1 MVGGAGRAMAKKPI
15 GIDQTCPGFLS
26 WALRQPSPKKDV
38 YLQFFSG
45 TPMTECARDL
55 GLPLADV
62 RAALLELCDK
72 RLAFAEDRHRM
83 AFLAAKSRTEFCGVT
98 GQTEGVYDLLQIRFG
113 SQVMST
119 SATSSAYAAV
129 SDQARRRAERQKAR
143 EGQGLSRGSLAF
155 AQAPG
160 HRGASKSEGS
170 ADARRRREDRWMDR
184 AEARDGARAE
194 RATSFAPERGQRDLS
209 PAQSR
214 RVDQAKADERREQ
227 RRAAKQAARASRE
240 APEPIERKHKAK
252 APSDANAMS
261 AQNTDVA
268 LPPRPMKSVRLAS
281 SAHPVKTTRP
291 AQSEYAAPATPSSS
305 RAYYRDDF
313 VVKFVADALAQFSEG
328 EIIEFGVFVKR
339 FNDLCRK
346 ASIPPSALPPSAE
359 LRKQLDRSKKVVWA
373 GPSSFWLY
381 DWKRY
386 APALLADLKRSAK
399 INCEYSARL
408 FFAKSQSLMSE
419 SGVGSPEQLFE
430 IYRRAY
436 LGSEDAPK
444 FGDNLSVGFGRID
457 RREQVRRFVEA
468 RADMAAGELAR
479 RYEKEFG
486 FPAKVASTW
495 IELFADDIFADRA
508 RRKAWANASVRAE
521 AMAEKKAEEAAEV
534 RARAKARA
542 KIEAAMETERRTEV
556 AAQDAEPALVSAI
569 AHTRYPVKELE
580 YLERALRG
588 KCCDACLI
596 RDRFERKFPQGGER
610 LSGEAL
616 KLGYFENQGLFFG
629 LEVVPSAYF
638 EELLSGTPYFSV
650 GDVGFEEGVTR
661 HPEFRAVL
669 KRRLQCYQELVY
681 DSGGFATSSHLCKA
695 TGASLADISSYGRT
709 AVEAATS
716 GEPFTVASLHA
727 DPGFSHPLVELQMPT
742 AFYESLIA
750 LEGRAKV
757 CKFAGTKGFLV
768 GEASSFTA
776 ADFLRYVVSVH
787 GGLDRAGLAL
797 LLEKEYGIDCPF
809 ALLSAVVHNA
819 GLYYDD
825 IGEGYYT
832 SKE

>member
-62 RAALLELCDK
+62 RAALLGLSDK
-72 RLAFAEDRHRM
+72 RLAFAEDRHRI

-143 EGQGLSRGSLAF
+143 ECQRPSRGPLVSE
-155 AQAPG
+155 QAPG
-160 HRGASKSEGS
+160 HRRASTPEGS
-170 ADARRRREDRWMDR
+170 VDARRRREDRWMDR
-184 AEARDGARAE
+184 AEARDVARAE
-194 RATSFAPERGQRDLS
+194 RATSFAPEREQRDLS
-209 PAQSR
+209 PAESR
-214 RVDQAKADERREQ
+214 RAEQAKADERREQ

-240 APEPIERKHKAK
+240 AP
-252 APSDANAMS
+252 
-261 AQNTDVA
+261 
-268 LPPRPMKSVRLAS
+268 
-281 SAHPVKTTRP
+281 
-291 AQSEYAAPATPSSS
+291 SSS
-305 RAYYRDDF
+305 RVRHRDDF

-328 EIIEFGVFVKR
+328 EIVEFGVFVKR
-339 FNDLCRK
+339 FNNLCRK
-346 ASIPPSALPPSAE
+346 ASIPPSALPSSAE
-359 LRKQLDRSKKVVWA
+359 LRKQLDRGKKVVWA
-373 GPSSFWLY
+373 GPSSFWAY
-381 DWKRY
+381 DWKRH
-386 APALLADLKRSAK
+386 APVLLDYLEQNAETG
-399 INCEYSARL
+399 CEYSARH
-408 FFAKSQSLMSE
+408 FFAKEKSLMAG

-436 LGSEDAPK
+436 LGREGAPK
-444 FGDNLSVGFGRID
+444 FGDNLSVGFGKID
-457 RREQVRRFVEA
+457 RREQVRRFVEP
-468 RADMAAGELAR
+468 RADMAVGELAR

-495 IELFADDIFADRA
+495 IELFADDIFAERA
-508 RRKAWANASVRAE
+508 RRKAWAKANVRAE
-521 AMAEKKAEEAAEV
+521 AMAEKRAEDAAV
-534 RARAKARA
+534 AKARA
-542 KIEAAMETERRTEV
+542 EARARFEAAMEAESRAAV
-556 AAQDAEPALVSAI
+556 AHGAAPAP
-569 AHTRYPVKELE
+569 AHVRYPAEELE

-588 KCCDACLI
+588 KCCDAGLI

-610 LSGEAL
+610 LLGEAL

-629 LEVVPSAYF
+629 LEVVPPAYF
-638 EELLSGTPYFSV
+638 EELLSSTPYFSV
-650 GDVGFEEGVTR
+650 GDAGFEEAVTR

-695 TGASLADISSYGRT
+695 TGTSLADISSYGRA
-709 AVEAATS
+709 AVEAAIPD
-716 GEPFTVASLHA
+716 EPFTVASLHA
-727 DPGFSHPLVELQMPT
+727 KPGFSHPLVELEMP
-742 AFYESLIA
+742 APFYESLIA
-750 LEGRAKV
+750 LEGSANI
-757 CKFAGTKGFLV
+757 CKFAGVKGFLV
-768 GEASSFTA
+768 GEARSFTA
-776 ADFLRYVVSVH
+776 ADFLRYVVSVYE
-787 GGLDRAGLAL
+787 GLDKEGLVS
-797 LLEKEYGIDCPF
+797 LLEMEYGIECPL
-809 ALLSAVVHNA
+809 ALLSAVAHNA

-832 SKE
+832 TKE

>member
-26 WALRQPSPKKDV
+26 WALRQPSPKKDI

-62 RAALLELCDK
+62 RTVLLELRDK

-83 AFLAAKSRTEFCGVT
+83 AFLAAKSRTEFCSVT

-143 EGQGLSRGSLAF
+143 ECQRSSCGPLVSE
-155 AQAPG
+155 QAPG
-160 HRGASKSEGS
+160 HHRASAPEAS

-194 RATSFAPERGQRDLS
+194 RATSFAPERGQRDSL

-214 RVDQAKADERREQ
+214 RADQAKADERREQ

-240 APEPIERKHKAK
+240 A
-252 APSDANAMS
+252 
-261 AQNTDVA
+261 T
-268 LPPRPMKSVRLAS
+268 
-281 SAHPVKTTRP
+281 
-291 AQSEYAAPATPSSS
+291 SSS
-305 RAYYRDDF
+305 RARHRDEF

-328 EIIEFGVFVKR
+328 ELVEFGVFVKR
-339 FNDLCRK
+339 FNALCRK
-346 ASIPPSALPPSAE
+346 ASIPPSVLPSSAE
-359 LRKQLDRSKKVVWA
+359 LRKQLDRGKKVVWV
-373 GPSSFWLY
+373 GPSAFWAY
-381 DWKRY
+381 DWKKH
-386 APALLADLKRSAK
+386 APALLDYLEQNARAG
-399 INCEYSARL
+399 CEYSARH
-408 FFAKSQSLMSE
+408 FFAKAKSLMAE
-419 SGVGSPEQLFE
+419 SGVGSSEQLFE

-444 FGDNLSVGFGRID
+444 FGDNLSVGFGKID
-457 RREQVRRFVEA
+457 RREQVRRFVEP
-468 RADMAAGELAR
+468 RGDMTVGELAR

-486 FPAKVASTW
+486 FPAKTAGTW

-508 RRKAWANASVRAE
+508 RRKAWAKARVRAE
-521 AMAEKKAEEAAEV
+521 AMAQKEAEETAVA
-534 RARAKARA
+534 RARVEAHAR
-542 KIEAAMETERRTEV
+542 IEAAMEAESGAAV
-556 AAQDAEPALVSAI
+556 AHGAASAFAHAQYPAE
-569 AHTRYPVKELE
+569 ELE
-580 YLERALRG
+580 YLKRALRG
-588 KCCDACLI
+588 KCCDAGLV
-596 RDRFERKFPQGGER
+596 RDRFEHRFPQGGGR
-610 LSGEAL
+610 LSAEAL

-650 GDVGFEEGVTR
+650 GDAGFEEAVTR

-669 KRRLQCYQELVY
+669 RRRLQCYQELVY
-681 DSGGFATSSHLCKA
+681 DSGGFATSSHLRKA
-695 TGASLADISSYGRT
+695 TGASLADISSYGRA
-709 AVEAATS
+709 AVEAAIP

-727 DPGFSHPLVELQMPT
+727 DPGFSHPLVELQLPT
-742 AFYESLIA
+742 PFYESLIV
-750 LEGRAKV
+750 LEGCAKV

-768 GEASSFTA
+768 GEARSFTA
-776 ADFLRYVVSVH
+776 ADFLRHVVSAH
-787 GGLDRAGLAL
+787 GDLDKEGLVL
-797 LLEKEYGIDCPF
+797 LLEMEYGIECPL
-809 ALLSAVVHNA
+809 ALLSAVAHNA

>member
-62 RAALLELCDK
+62 RAALLELRDK

-240 APEPIERKHKAK
+240 P
-252 APSDANAMS
+252 
-261 AQNTDVA
+261 
-268 LPPRPMKSVRLAS
+268 L
-281 SAHPVKTTRP
+281 
-291 AQSEYAAPATPSSS
+291 SSS

-328 EIIEFGVFVKR
+328 EIVEFGVFVKR
-339 FNDLCRK
+339 FKNLCRK
-346 ASIPPSALPPSAE
+346 ASIPPSALPSSAE
-359 LRKQLDRSKKVVWA
+359 LRKQLDRGKKVVWA
-373 GPSSFWLY
+373 GPSSFWAY
-381 DWKRY
+381 DWKRH
-386 APALLADLKRSAK
+386 APVLLNYLKQNAK
-399 INCEYSARL
+399 VDCEYSARH
-408 FFAKSQSLMSE
+408 FFAKEKSLMAG

-542 KIEAAMETERRTEV
+542 KIEAAMEAERRTEV

-569 AHTRYPVKELE
+569 AHTRYPVEELE

-588 KCCDACLI
+588 KCCDAGLV
-596 RDRFERKFPQGGER
+596 RDRFEYRFPQGGER

-616 KLGYFENQGLFFG
+616 KLGYFESQGLFFG

-695 TGASLADISSYGRT
+695 TGASLADISSYGRA
-709 AVEAATS
+709 AVEAAIP

-727 DPGFSHPLVELQMPT
+727 KPGFSHPLVELEMP
-742 AFYESLIA
+742 APFYESLIV

-787 GGLDRAGLAL
+787 GDMDKEGLAL

-809 ALLSAVVHNA
+809 ALLSAVAHNA

>member
-1 MVGGAGRAMAKKPI
+1 MAMRPT
-15 GIDQTCPGFLS
+15 GIDQACPGFLS
-26 WALRQPSPKKDV
+26 WALRQPSPKRDI

-62 RAALLELCDK
+62 RAALLGLSDK

-83 AFLAAKSRTEFCGVT
+83 AFLAAKSKTEFCGVT

-143 EGQGLSRGSLAF
+143 EGQGLSRGPLGS

-160 HRGASKSEGS
+160 HRRASTPEGS

-194 RATSFAPERGQRDLS
+194 RATSSAPERGHRDS
-209 PAQSR
+209 SSVQSR
-214 RVDQAKADERREQ
+214 RADQAKADERREQ

-240 APEPIERKHKAK
+240 A
-252 APSDANAMS
+252 
-261 AQNTDVA
+261 T
-268 LPPRPMKSVRLAS
+268 
-281 SAHPVKTTRP
+281 
-291 AQSEYAAPATPSSS
+291 SSS
-305 RAYYRDDF
+305 RACYRDDF

-328 EIIEFGVFVKR
+328 ELVEFGVFIKR
-339 FNDLCRK
+339 FNTLCRK
-346 ASIPPSALPPSAE
+346 ASIPPSSLPSSAE
-359 LRKQLDRSKKVVWA
+359 LRKQLDRGKKVVWA
-373 GPSSFWLY
+373 GPSSFWAY
-381 DWKRY
+381 DWKRH
-386 APALLADLKRSAK
+386 APVLLDYLEQNAK
-399 INCEYSARL
+399 AGCEYSARRL
-408 FFAKSQSLMSE
+408 FSKAKPLMAE

-436 LGSEDAPK
+436 LGREGAPK
-444 FGDNLSVGFGRID
+444 FGDNLSIGFGAID
-457 RREQVRRFVEA
+457 RRGQVRGFVEL
-468 RADMAAGELAR
+468 RSDMTVGELAR

-508 RRKAWANASVRAE
+508 RRKAWAKAHVRAE
-521 AMAEKKAEEAAEV
+521 AMAQKKAEEAAATRV
-534 RARAKARA
+534 RAEARTA
-542 KIEAAMETERRTEV
+542 TEAAMKIGAGAEAV
-556 AAQDAEPALVSAI
+556 ACGVSPVPAPTPAR
-569 AHTRYPVKELE
+569 APYPAGELE
-580 YLERALRG
+580 YLKRALRG
-588 KCCDACLI
+588 KCCDAGMV
-596 RDRFERKFPQGGER
+596 RDCFEYRFPQGGGR
-610 LSGEAL
+610 LTGEAM

-629 LEVVPSAYF
+629 LEVVPSTYF

-650 GDVGFEEGVTR
+650 GDVGFEEAVTR

-681 DSGGFATSSHLCKA
+681 DSGGFATSRHLCKA
-695 TGASLADISSYGRT
+695 TGASLADIASYGCA
-709 AVEAATS
+709 AVAAVTPD
-716 GEPFTVASLHA
+716 EPFTVVSLHA
-727 DPGFSHPLVELQMPT
+727 EPGFSHPLVELEMPVP
-742 AFYESLIA
+742 FYESLIA
-750 LEGRAKV
+750 LEGSAKI
-757 CKFAGTKGFLV
+757 CKFAGVKVFLV
-768 GEASSFTA
+768 GEARSFTA
-776 ADFLRYVVSVH
+776 ADFLRHVVSAH
-787 GGLDRAGLAL
+787 EGLDKEGLVS
-797 LLEKEYGIDCPF
+797 LLEMEYGIECPL
-809 ALLSAVVHNA
+809 ALLSAVAHNA

-832 SKE
+832 TKE

>member
-1 MVGGAGRAMAKKPI
+1 MAKKPI

-26 WALRQPSPKKDV
+26 WALRQPSPKKDI

-62 RAALLELCDK
+62 RTVLLELSDK

-83 AFLAAKSRTEFCGVT
+83 AFLAAKSRTEFCSVT

-129 SDQARRRAERQKAR
+129 SDQAHRRVERQKAR
-143 EGQGLSRGSLAF
+143 ECQRSSCGPLVSE
-155 AQAPG
+155 QAPG
-160 HRGASKSEGS
+160 HHRASTPEGP

-194 RATSFAPERGQRDLS
+194 RATSFAPERGQRVLS

-214 RVDQAKADERREQ
+214 RADQAKADERREQ

-240 APEPIERKHKAK
+240 A
-252 APSDANAMS
+252 
-261 AQNTDVA
+261 T
-268 LPPRPMKSVRLAS
+268 
-281 SAHPVKTTRP
+281 
-291 AQSEYAAPATPSSS
+291 SSS

-328 EIIEFGVFVKR
+328 ELVEFGVFIKR
-339 FNDLCRK
+339 FNTLCRK
-346 ASIPPSALPPSAE
+346 ASIPPSALPSSAE
-359 LRKQLDRSKKVVWA
+359 LRKQLDRGKKVVLA
-373 GPSSFWLY
+373 GPSSFWAY
-381 DWKRY
+381 DWKRH
-386 APALLADLKRSAK
+386 APALLNYLEQTAK
-399 INCEYSARL
+399 AGCEYSARH
-408 FFAKSQSLMSE
+408 FFAKAKSFMAE

-444 FGDNLSVGFGRID
+444 FGDNLSVGFGEID
-457 RREQVRRFVEA
+457 RREQVRRFVEP
-468 RADMAAGELAR
+468 RGDMTVGELAR

-486 FPAKVASTW
+486 FPAKTAGTW

-508 RRKAWANASVRAE
+508 RRKAWAKARVRAE
-521 AMAEKKAEEAAEV
+521 AMAQKEAEEAAV
-534 RARAKARA
+534 ARARAEARA
-542 KIEAAMETERRTEV
+542 RIEAAMEAESGAAV
-556 AAQDAEPALVSAI
+556 AHGAAPMPAHVRFPAE
-569 AHTRYPVKELE
+569 ELE

-588 KCCDACLI
+588 KCCDAGLV
-596 RDRFERKFPQGGER
+596 RDRFEYRFPQGGGR
-610 LSGEAL
+610 LTGEAL
-616 KLGYFENQGLFFG
+616 KLGYFESHGLFFG
-629 LEVVPSAYF
+629 LEVVPSTYF
-638 EELLSGTPYFSV
+638 EELLSGSPYFSV
-650 GDVGFEEGVTR
+650 GDAGFEEAVTR

-669 KRRLQCYQELVY
+669 KRRLECYQELVY
-681 DSGGFATSSHLCKA
+681 DSSGFATSSHLRKA
-695 TGASLADISSYGRT
+695 TGASLADISSYGRA
-709 AVEAATS
+709 AVEAAIP

-727 DPGFSHPLVELQMPT
+727 DPGFSHPLVELQLPT
-742 AFYESLIA
+742 PFYESLIV
-750 LEGRAKV
+750 LEGCAKV

-768 GEASSFTA
+768 GEARSFTA
-776 ADFLRYVVSVH
+776 ADFLRHVVSAH
-787 GGLDRAGLAL
+787 EGLDKEGLAS
-797 LLEKEYGIDCPF
+797 LLEMEYGIECPL
-809 ALLSAVVHNA
+809 ALLSAVARNA

-825 IGEGYYT
+825 VSEGYYT

>member
-15 GIDQTCPGFLS
+15 DIDQTCPGFLS
-26 WALRQPSPKKDV
+26 WALRQPSPKKDI

-62 RAALLELCDK
+62 RTVLLELSDK

-83 AFLAAKSRTEFCGVT
+83 AFLAAKSRTEFCSVT

-143 EGQGLSRGSLAF
+143 ECQRSSCGPLVSE
-155 AQAPG
+155 QAPG
-160 HRGASKSEGS
+160 HHRASAPEAS

-194 RATSFAPERGQRDLS
+194 RATSFAPERGQRDSL

-214 RVDQAKADERREQ
+214 RADQAKADERREQ

-240 APEPIERKHKAK
+240 A
-252 APSDANAMS
+252 M
-261 AQNTDVA
+261 
-268 LPPRPMKSVRLAS
+268 
-281 SAHPVKTTRP
+281 
-291 AQSEYAAPATPSSS
+291 SSS
-305 RAYYRDDF
+305 RARHRDDF

-328 EIIEFGVFVKR
+328 ELVEFGVFVKR
-339 FNDLCRK
+339 FNALCRK
-346 ASIPPSALPPSAE
+346 AFIPPSALPSSAE
-359 LRKQLDRSKKVVWA
+359 LRKQLDRGKKVVWA
-373 GPSSFWLY
+373 GPSAFWAY
-381 DWKRY
+381 DWKKH
-386 APALLADLKRSAK
+386 APALLDYLEQNARAG
-399 INCEYSARL
+399 CEYSARH
-408 FFAKSQSLMSE
+408 FFAKAKPLMSE

-436 LGSEDAPK
+436 LGREGAPK
-444 FGDNLSVGFGRID
+444 FGDNLSVGFGKID
-457 RREQVRRFVEA
+457 RREQVRRFVEP
-468 RADMAAGELAR
+468 RADMAVGELAR

-508 RRKAWANASVRAE
+508 RRKAWAKARVRAE
-521 AMAEKKAEEAAEV
+521 AMAQKEAEEAAV
-534 RARAKARA
+534 ARARAEARA
-542 KIEAAMETERRTEV
+542 RIEAAMEAVSGATV
-556 AAQDAEPALVSAI
+556 AHGAASAFAHAQYPAE
-569 AHTRYPVKELE
+569 ELE
-580 YLERALRG
+580 YLKRALRG
-588 KCCDACLI
+588 KCCDAGLV
-596 RDRFERKFPQGGER
+596 RDRFEYRFPQGGGR
-610 LSGEAL
+610 LTGEAL
-616 KLGYFENQGLFFG
+616 KLGYFESHGLFFG
-629 LEVVPSAYF
+629 LEVVPSTYF
-638 EELLSGTPYFSV
+638 EELLSGSPYFSV
-650 GDVGFEEGVTR
+650 GDAGFEEAVTR

-669 KRRLQCYQELVY
+669 KRRLECYQELVY
-681 DSGGFATSSHLCKA
+681 DSSGFATSSHLRKA
-695 TGASLADISSYGRT
+695 TGASLADISSYGRA
-709 AVEAATS
+709 AVEAAIP

-727 DPGFSHPLVELQMPT
+727 DPGFSHPLVELQLPT
-742 AFYESLIA
+742 PFYESLIV
-750 LEGRAKV
+750 LEGCAKV

-768 GEASSFTA
+768 GEARSFTA
-776 ADFLRYVVSVH
+776 ADFLRHVVSAH
-787 GGLDRAGLAL
+787 GDLDKEGLVL
-797 LLEKEYGIDCPF
+797 LLEMEYGIECPL
-809 ALLSAVVHNA
+809 ALLSAVARNA

-825 IGEGYYT
+825 VSEGYYT

>member
-1 MVGGAGRAMAKKPI
+1 MATKPI

-26 WALRQPSPKKDV
+26 WALRQLSPKKDI

-62 RAALLELCDK
+62 RTVLLELRDK

-83 AFLAAKSRTEFCGVT
+83 AFLAAKSKTEFCGVT
-98 GQTEGVYDLLQIRFG
+98 GQTEGVYELLQIRFG

-143 EGQGLSRGSLAF
+143 ECQRSSCGPLVSE
-155 AQAPG
+155 QAPG
-160 HRGASKSEGS
+160 HHRASTPEGP

-194 RATSFAPERGQRDLS
+194 RATSFAPERGQRVLS

-214 RVDQAKADERREQ
+214 RADQAKADERREQ

-240 APEPIERKHKAK
+240 A
-252 APSDANAMS
+252 
-261 AQNTDVA
+261 T
-268 LPPRPMKSVRLAS
+268 
-281 SAHPVKTTRP
+281 
-291 AQSEYAAPATPSSS
+291 SSS
-305 RAYYRDDF
+305 RAYYRDEF

-328 EIIEFGVFVKR
+328 ELVEFGVFIKR
-339 FNDLCRK
+339 FNTLCRK
-346 ASIPPSALPPSAE
+346 AFIPPSALPSSAE
-359 LRKQLDRSKKVVWA
+359 LRKQLDRGKKVVWA
-373 GPSSFWLY
+373 GPSAFWAY
-381 DWKRY
+381 DWKMH
-386 APALLADLKRSAK
+386 APALLDYLEQNARAG
-399 INCEYSARL
+399 CEYSARH
-408 FFAKSQSLMSE
+408 FFAKAKSLMAE

-444 FGDNLSVGFGRID
+444 FGDNLTVGFGKID
-457 RREQVRRFVEA
+457 RREQVRRFVEP
-468 RADMAAGELAR
+468 RGDMTVGELAR

-486 FPAKVASTW
+486 FPAKTVGTW

-508 RRKAWANASVRAE
+508 RRKAWAKARVRAE
-521 AMAEKKAEEAAEV
+521 AMAQKKAEEAAV
-534 RARAKARA
+534 ARARAEARA
-542 KIEAAMETERRTEV
+542 AAEAKIKAEARAEAV
-556 AAQDAEPALVSAI
+556 ASEASPVPVSAF
-569 AHTRYPVKELE
+569 AHAQYPAEELE
-580 YLERALRG
+580 YLKRALRG
-588 KCCDACLI
+588 KCCDAGLV
-596 RDRFERKFPQGGER
+596 RDRFEYRFPQGGGR
-610 LSGEAL
+610 LTGEAL
-616 KLGYFENQGLFFG
+616 KLGYFESHGLFFG
-629 LEVVPSAYF
+629 LEVVPSTYF

-650 GDVGFEEGVTR
+650 GDAGFEEAVTR

-669 KRRLQCYQELVY
+669 RRRLQCYQELVY
-681 DSGGFATSSHLCKA
+681 DSGGFATSSHICKA
-695 TGASLADISSYGRT
+695 TGASLADIASYGRA
-709 AVEAATS
+709 AVEAAIP

-727 DPGFSHPLVELQMPT
+727 DPGFSHPLVELQLPT
-742 AFYESLIA
+742 PFYESLIV
-750 LEGRAKV
+750 LEGCAKV

-768 GEASSFTA
+768 GEARSFTA
-776 ADFLRYVVSVH
+776 ADFLRHVVSAH
-787 GGLDRAGLAL
+787 GDLDKEGLVS
-797 LLEKEYGIDCPF
+797 LLEMEYGIECPL
-809 ALLSAVVHNA
+809 ALLSAVAHNA

>member
-1 MVGGAGRAMAKKPI
+1 MAKKPI

-26 WALRQPSPKKDV
+26 WALGQPSPKKDI

-55 GLPLADV
+55 GVPLADV
-62 RAALLELCDK
+62 RAALLELRDK

-83 AFLAAKSRTEFCGVT
+83 AFLAAKSRTEFCSVT

-143 EGQGLSRGSLAF
+143 ECQRSSCGPLVSE
-155 AQAPG
+155 QAPG
-160 HRGASKSEGS
+160 HHRASTPEGP

-194 RATSFAPERGQRDLS
+194 RATSFAPERGQRDSL

-214 RVDQAKADERREQ
+214 RADQAKADERREQ

-240 APEPIERKHKAK
+240 A
-252 APSDANAMS
+252 
-261 AQNTDVA
+261 T
-268 LPPRPMKSVRLAS
+268 
-281 SAHPVKTTRP
+281 
-291 AQSEYAAPATPSSS
+291 SSS
-305 RAYYRDDF
+305 RAYYRDEF

-328 EIIEFGVFVKR
+328 ELVEFGVFIKR
-339 FNDLCRK
+339 FNALCRN
-346 ASIPPSALPPSAE
+346 ASIPPSALPSSAE
-359 LRKQLDRSKKVVWA
+359 LRKQLDRGKKVVWA
-373 GPSSFWLY
+373 GPSAFWAY
-381 DWKRY
+381 DWKKH
-386 APALLADLKRSAK
+386 APALLDYLEQNARAG
-399 INCEYSARL
+399 CEYSARY
-408 FFAKSQSLMSE
+408 FFAKGKFLMAG

-436 LGSEDAPK
+436 LGREGAPK
-444 FGDNLSVGFGRID
+444 FGDNLSVGFGKID
-457 RREQVRRFVEA
+457 RREQVRRFVEP
-468 RADMAAGELAR
+468 RADMAVGELAR

-495 IELFADDIFADRA
+495 IELFADDIFAERA
-508 RRKAWANASVRAE
+508 RRKAWAKAHVRAE
-521 AMAEKKAEEAAEV
+521 AMAQKEAEEAAV
-534 RARAKARA
+534 ARARAEARA
-542 KIEAAMETERRTEV
+542 AAEAKIKAEARAEAV
-556 AAQDAEPALVSAI
+556 ASEASPVPVSAF
-569 AHTRYPVKELE
+569 AHAQYPAEELE
-580 YLERALRG
+580 YLKRALRG
-588 KCCDACLI
+588 KCCDAGLV
-596 RDRFERKFPQGGER
+596 RDRFEHRFPQGGGR
-610 LSGEAL
+610 LSAEAL

-650 GDVGFEEGVTR
+650 GDVGFEEAVTR

-681 DSGGFATSSHLCKA
+681 DLSGFATSSHLCKA
-695 TGASLADISSYGRT
+695 TGASLADISSYGRA
-709 AVEAATS
+709 AVEAAIP

-727 DPGFSHPLVELQMPT
+727 DPGFSHPLVELQLPT
-742 AFYESLIA
+742 PFYESLIV
-750 LEGRAKV
+750 LEGCAKV

-768 GEASSFTA
+768 GEARSFTA
-776 ADFLRYVVSVH
+776 ADFLRHVVSVH
-787 GGLDRAGLAL
+787 GDLDKEGLAS
-797 LLEKEYGIDCPF
+797 LLEMEYGIECPL
-809 ALLSAVVHNA
+809 ALLSAVAHNA

>member
-1 MVGGAGRAMAKKPI
+1 MATKPI

-62 RAALLELCDK
+62 RAALLELRDK

-83 AFLAAKSRTEFCGVT
+83 AFLAAKSKTEFCGVT

-119 SATSSAYAAV
+119 SAASSAYAAV

-143 EGQGLSRGSLAF
+143 EGQGLSRGSLPF

-160 HRGASKSEGS
+160 HRGASTSEGS

-194 RATSFAPERGQRDLS
+194 RATSFAPEREQRDLS
-209 PAQSR
+209 PAESR
-214 RVDQAKADERREQ
+214 RAEQAKADERREQ

-240 APEPIERKHKAK
+240 APEPIERKRKAK
-252 APSDANAMS
+252 ASSDANTMS

-291 AQSEYAAPATPSSS
+291 AQSEYAAPTTPSSS
-305 RAYYRDDF
+305 RAFYRDDF
-313 VVKFVADALAQFSEG
+313 VVKFVADALVQFSEG

-339 FNDLCRK
+339 FNNLCRK
-346 ASIPPSALPPSAE
+346 ASIPPSALPSSAE

-408 FFAKSQSLMSE
+408 FFAKSQSLMSD
-419 SGVGSPEQLFE
+419 SGVASAEQLYE

-444 FGDNLSVGFGRID
+444 FGDNLSVGFGKID

-542 KIEAAMETERRTEV
+542 KIEAAMEAESGAAV
-556 AAQDAEPALVSAI
+556 AHGAAPAP
-569 AHTRYPVKELE
+569 AHVRYPAEELE

-588 KCCDACLI
+588 KCCDAGLV
-596 RDRFERKFPQGGER
+596 RDRFEYRFPQGGER

-616 KLGYFENQGLFFG
+616 KLGYFESQGLFFG

-638 EELLSGTPYFSV
+638 EELLSSTPYFSL
-650 GDVGFEEGVTR
+650 GDAGFEEAVTR

-695 TGASLADISSYGRT
+695 TGASLADISSYGRI

-757 CKFAGTKGFLV
+757 CKFAGTRGFLV
-768 GEASSFTA
+768 GGDQSFTA
-776 ADFLRYVVSVH
+776 ADFLRYVVSVYE
-787 GGLDRAGLAL
+787 GLDRAGLAL

-809 ALLSAVVHNA
+809 ALLSAVAHDA

>member
-1 MVGGAGRAMAKKPI
+1 MSEGAHRFFAILCLSVKRTEKASILVGGAGRAMAMRPT
-15 GIDQTCPGFLS
+15 GIDQKCPGFLS

-62 RAALLELCDK
+62 RAALLELRDK

-83 AFLAAKSRTEFCGVT
+83 AFLAAKGKTEFCGVT

-129 SDQARRRAERQKAR
+129 SDQARRRAERQKTR
-143 EGQGLSRGSLAF
+143 EGQGPSRGPLAS
-155 AQAPG
+155 ALASG
-160 HRGASKSEGS
+160 HRGASAPEGS

-194 RATSFAPERGQRDLS
+194 RASSFAPERGQRDPL
-209 PAQSR
+209 PAQLR
-214 RVDQAKADERREQ
+214 RADQAKADERREQ
-227 RRAAKQAARASRE
+227 RRAAKQAARASCE
-240 APEPIERKHKAK
+240 A
-252 APSDANAMS
+252 
-261 AQNTDVA
+261 T
-268 LPPRPMKSVRLAS
+268 
-281 SAHPVKTTRP
+281 
-291 AQSEYAAPATPSSS
+291 SSS

-313 VVKFVADALAQFSEG
+313 VIKFVADALAQFSEG
-328 EIIEFGVFVKR
+328 EIVEFGVFVRR
-339 FNDLCRK
+339 FNNLCRK
-346 ASIPPSALPPSAE
+346 ASIPPSALPSSAE
-359 LRKQLDRSKKVVWA
+359 LRKQLDGGKKVVWA
-373 GPSSFWLY
+373 GPSSFWAY
-381 DWKRY
+381 DWKRHG
-386 APALLADLKRSAK
+386 PVLLNYLEQSAK
-399 INCEYSARL
+399 ADCEYSARH
-408 FFAKSQSLMSE
+408 FFAKEKSLMAE

-436 LGSEDAPK
+436 HGSEDAPK
-444 FGDNLSVGFGRID
+444 FGDNLSVGFGKID
-457 RREQVRRFVEA
+457 RREQVRRFVEP
-468 RADMAAGELAR
+468 RADMAVGELAR

-486 FPAKVASTW
+486 FSAKVASTW
-495 IELFADDIFADRA
+495 IELFADDIFVERA
-508 RRKAWANASVRAE
+508 RRKAWAKAHVRAE
-521 AMAEKKAEEAAEV
+521 AMAEKRAEDAAV
-534 RARAKARA
+534 AKARAKARA
-542 KIEAAMETERRTEV
+542 RFEAAMEAESGAAV
-556 AAQDAEPALVSAI
+556 AHGAAPAP
-569 AHTRYPVKELE
+569 AHVRYPAEELE

-588 KCCDACLI
+588 KCCDAGLV
-596 RDRFERKFPQGGER
+596 RDRFEHRFPQGGGR

-638 EELLSGTPYFSV
+638 EELLSGMPYFSV
-650 GDVGFEEGVTR
+650 GDVGFEEAVAR

-695 TGASLADISSYGRT
+695 TGVSLADISSYGRA
-709 AVEAATS
+709 AVEAAIP
-716 GEPFTVASLHA
+716 GEPFSVASLH
-727 DPGFSHPLVELQMPT
+727 DKPGFSHPLVELEMP
-742 AFYESLIA
+742 APFYESLIV

-768 GEASSFTA
+768 GEPGNFTA

-787 GGLDRAGLAL
+787 GGLDKEGLVS
-797 LLEKEYGIDCPF
+797 LLEMEYGIECPL
-809 ALLSAVVHNA
+809 ALLSAVAHNA

>member
-1 MVGGAGRAMAKKPI
+1 MVGGAECAMATKPI

-62 RAALLELCDK
+62 RAALLELRDK

-160 HRGASKSEGS
+160 HRGASTSEGS

-194 RATSFAPERGQRDLS
+194 RATSFAPEREQRNMS
-209 PAQSR
+209 PAESR
-214 RVDQAKADERREQ
+214 RAEQAKADERREQ

-240 APEPIERKHKAK
+240 AT
-252 APSDANAMS
+252 SF
-261 AQNTDVA
+261 
-268 LPPRPMKSVRLAS
+268 
-281 SAHPVKTTRP
+281 
-291 AQSEYAAPATPSSS
+291 S
-305 RAYYRDDF
+305 RVYYRDDF
-313 VVKFVADALAQFSEG
+313 AVKFVADALAQFSEG
-328 EIIEFGVFVKR
+328 EVVEFGVFVKR
-339 FNDLCRK
+339 FNTLCRK
-346 ASIPPSALPPSAE
+346 ASIPPSALPSSAE
-359 LRKQLDRSKKVVWA
+359 LRKQLDRGKKVVWA
-373 GPSSFWLY
+373 GPSSFWAY
-381 DWKRY
+381 DWKRH
-386 APALLADLKRSAK
+386 APVLLNYLKQNAKAD
-399 INCEYSARL
+399 CEYSARH
-408 FFAKSQSLMSE
+408 FFAKEKSLMAG

-444 FGDNLSVGFGRID
+444 FGDNLSIGFGKID

-468 RADMAAGELAR
+468 RADMAVGELAR

-495 IELFADDIFADRA
+495 IELFADDVFAERA
-508 RRKAWANASVRAE
+508 RRKAWAKAHVRAE
-521 AMAEKKAEEAAEV
+521 AMAEKRAEDAAV
-534 RARAKARA
+534 AKARAKARA
-542 KIEAAMETERRTEV
+542 RFEAAMEAESWAAV
-556 AAQDAEPALVSAI
+556 AHGVAPAP
-569 AHTRYPVKELE
+569 AHVRYPTEELE
-580 YLERALRG
+580 YLERALSG
-588 KCCDACLI
+588 KCCDAGLV
-596 RDRFERKFPQGGER
+596 RDRFEYRFPQGGGR

-650 GDVGFEEGVTR
+650 GDVGFEEAVTR

-681 DSGGFATSSHLCKA
+681 DSGGFATSSHLCKV
-695 TGASLADISSYGRT
+695 TGASLADISSYGRA
-709 AVEAATS
+709 AVEAAIP

-727 DPGFSHPLVELQMPT
+727 KPGFSHPLVELEMP
-742 AFYESLIA
+742 APFYESLIV
-750 LEGRAKV
+750 LGGRAKV

-768 GEASSFTA
+768 GAARSFTA

-787 GGLDRAGLAL
+787 GGLDKEGLVS
-797 LLEKEYGIDCPF
+797 LLEMEYGIECPLV
-809 ALLSAVVHNA
+809 LLSAVAHNA

>member
-1 MVGGAGRAMAKKPI
+1 MAKKPI

-62 RAALLELCDK
+62 RAALLELRDK

-129 SDQARRRAERQKAR
+129 SDQARRRVERQKAR
-143 EGQGLSRGSLAF
+143 ERQRPSHGPLVSE
-155 AQAPG
+155 QAPG
-160 HRGASKSEGS
+160 HRRASTPEGS
-170 ADARRRREDRWMDR
+170 VDARRRREDRWMDR
-184 AEARDGARAE
+184 AEARDVARAE
-194 RATSFAPERGQRDLS
+194 RATSFAPERGHRDSL
-209 PAQSR
+209 PVQSR
-214 RVDQAKADERREQ
+214 RADQAKADERREQ
-227 RRAAKQAARASRE
+227 RRAARQAARASRE
-240 APEPIERKHKAK
+240 A
-252 APSDANAMS
+252 
-261 AQNTDVA
+261 T
-268 LPPRPMKSVRLAS
+268 
-281 SAHPVKTTRP
+281 
-291 AQSEYAAPATPSSS
+291 SSS
-305 RAYYRDDF
+305 RACYRDDF

-328 EIIEFGVFVKR
+328 ELIELGAFVKR
-339 FNDLCRK
+339 FNYLCRK
-346 ASIPPSALPPSAE
+346 ASIPPSALPSSAE
-359 LRKQLDRSKKVVWA
+359 LRNQLDRGKKVVWA
-373 GPSSFWLY
+373 GPGAFWAY
-381 DWKRY
+381 DWKRH
-386 APALLADLKRSAK
+386 APVLLDYLEQNAEAG
-399 INCEYSARL
+399 CEYSARH
-408 FFAKSQSLMSE
+408 FFAKAKPLMAE

-436 LGSEDAPK
+436 LGREGAPK
-444 FGDNLSVGFGRID
+444 FGDNLSIGFGAID
-457 RREQVRRFVEA
+457 RRGQVRIFVEP

-508 RRKAWANASVRAE
+508 RRKAWAKVHVRAE
-521 AMAEKKAEEAAEV
+521 AMAQKKAEEAAAN
-534 RARAKARA
+534 RARAEARTAAETAMKIGAGAEAVACEASPVSAPMPARA
-542 KIEAAMETERRTEV
+542 
-556 AAQDAEPALVSAI
+556 QYPAG
-569 AHTRYPVKELE
+569 ELE
-580 YLERALRG
+580 YLKRALRG
-588 KCCDACLI
+588 KCCDAGLV
-596 RDRFERKFPQGGER
+596 RDRFEYRFPQGGGR

-650 GDVGFEEGVTR
+650 GDVGFEEAVTR

-669 KRRLQCYQELVY
+669 KRRLQCHQELVY
-681 DSGGFATSSHLCKA
+681 DSGGFATSNHLCKA
-695 TGASLADISSYGRT
+695 TGASLADIALYGRS
-709 AVEAATS
+709 AVAAATP

-727 DPGFSHPLVELQMPT
+727 DPGFSHPLVELQLPT
-742 AFYESLIA
+742 PFYESLIA
-750 LEGRAKV
+750 LGGSAKI
-757 CKFAGTKGFLV
+757 CKFAGVKVFLV
-768 GEASSFTA
+768 GEARSFTA
-776 ADFLRYVVSVH
+776 ADFLRHLVSAH
-787 GGLDRAGLAL
+787 EGLDRAGLAL

-809 ALLSAVVHNA
+809 ALLSAVAHNA

-832 SKE
+832 SKESWAR

>member
-1 MVGGAGRAMAKKPI
+1 MATKPI

-62 RAALLELCDK
+62 RAVLLELRDK

-160 HRGASKSEGS
+160 HRGASTSEGS

-194 RATSFAPERGQRDLS
+194 RATSFAPEREQRDPL
-209 PAQSR
+209 PVQSR

-240 APEPIERKHKAK
+240 AP
-252 APSDANAMS
+252 
-261 AQNTDVA
+261 
-268 LPPRPMKSVRLAS
+268 
-281 SAHPVKTTRP
+281 
-291 AQSEYAAPATPSSS
+291 SSS
-305 RAYYRDDF
+305 MAYYRDDF

-328 EIIEFGVFVKR
+328 EIVEFGVFVKR
-339 FNDLCRK
+339 FNNLCRK
-346 ASIPPSALPPSAE
+346 ASIPPSALPSSAE

-381 DWKRY
+381 DWKRH

-408 FFAKSQSLMSE
+408 FFAKSQSLMSD
-419 SGVGSPEQLFE
+419 SGVASAEQLYE

-436 LGSEDAPK
+436 LGNEDAPK
-444 FGDNLSVGFGRID
+444 FGDNLSIGFGRID

-479 RYEKEFG
+479 RYAKEFG

-521 AMAEKKAEEAAEV
+521 AMAEKRAEDAAV
-534 RARAKARA
+534 AKARAKARA
-542 KIEAAMETERRTEV
+542 RFEAAMEAESGAAVVHGV
-556 AAQDAEPALVSAI
+556 APAP
-569 AHTRYPVKELE
+569 AHVRYPTEELE
-580 YLERALRG
+580 YLERALSG
-588 KCCDACLI
+588 KCCDAGLV
-596 RDRFERKFPQGGER
+596 RDRFEHRFPQGGGR

-638 EELLSGTPYFSV
+638 EELLSSTPYFSL
-650 GDVGFEEGVTR
+650 GDAGFEEAVTR

-681 DSGGFATSSHLCKA
+681 DSGGFATSSHLCEA
-695 TGASLADISSYGRT
+695 TGANLAGISSYGRA

-727 DPGFSHPLVELQMPT
+727 KPGFSHPLVELEMP
-742 AFYESLIA
+742 APFYESLIV
-750 LEGRAKV
+750 LGGRAKV

-787 GGLDRAGLAL
+787 GGLDKEGLVS
-797 LLEKEYGIDCPF
+797 LLEMEYGIECPL
-809 ALLSAVVHNA
+809 ALLSAVAHNA

-825 IGEGYYT
+825 TGEGYYT